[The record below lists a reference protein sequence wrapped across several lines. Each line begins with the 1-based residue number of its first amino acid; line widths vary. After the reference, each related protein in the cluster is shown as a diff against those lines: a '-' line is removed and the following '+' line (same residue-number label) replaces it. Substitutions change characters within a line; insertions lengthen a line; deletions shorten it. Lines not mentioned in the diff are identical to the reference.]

1 MYRIMQ
7 KITNWLLRGQLDKLA
22 NAIAGGE
29 GTE

>member
-7 KITNWLLRGQLDKLA
+7 KITDWLLGGQLDKLA

>member
-7 KITNWLLRGQLDKLA
+7 KITNWLLGGQLDKLA
-22 NAIAGGE
+22 NAIARGE

>member
-7 KITNWLLRGQLDKLA
+7 KITNWLLGGQLDKLA
-22 NAIAGGE
+22 NAIAGGK

>member
-7 KITNWLLRGQLDKLA
+7 KITNWLLGGQLDKLA
-22 NAIAGGE
+22 NAIAWGE